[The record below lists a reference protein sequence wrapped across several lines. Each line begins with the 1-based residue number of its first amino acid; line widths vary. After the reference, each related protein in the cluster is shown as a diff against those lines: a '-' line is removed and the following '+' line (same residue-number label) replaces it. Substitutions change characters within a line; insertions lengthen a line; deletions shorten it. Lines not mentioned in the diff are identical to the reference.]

1 MKTNPINKKIIFNRL
16 VDIMIKIDKINKT
29 YISGEEK
36 LHVLK
41 DVSFDVKEGEFVG
54 IMGESGSGKS
64 TLMNI
69 IGFMDNK
76 YQGEYIFNDKSIRK
90 LNDDRLSKI
99 RNKSVGFVFQNFNL
113 IDNYTVRENIEL
125 PLLYAGHSRKNTREV
140 VLEALES
147 VGIPEKIDKYPTQ
160 LSGGQKQRVAIAR
173 AIVHRPKFILADEPT
188 GALDS
193 VTSKE
198 IMDIFARLNRENKTT
213 VIMVTHDRSLASYCS
228 KVLFMVDGNLEE
240 RFDL

>member
-1 MKTNPINKKIIFNRL
+1 
-16 VDIMIKIDKINKT
+16 MIEIKNINKT
-29 YISGEEK
+29 YDAGEEK

-41 DVSFDVKEGEFVG
+41 DVTFTVEEGEFVG

-76 YQGEYIFNDKSIRK
+76 YSGEYIFEEK
-90 LNDDRLSKI
+90 LIGNESDDSLSHI

-125 PLLYAGHSRKNTREV
+125 PLLYSGQSPKKTRDV
-140 VLEALES
+140 VLKALES
-147 VGIPEKIDKYPTQ
+147 VGIGEKIDKYPTQ

-173 AIVHRPKFILADEPT
+173 SIVHNPKFILADEPT

-193 VTSKE
+193 QTSKE
-198 IMDIFARLNRENKTT
+198 IMDIFKRLNEENKTT
-213 VIMVTHDRSLASYCS
+213 VIMVTHDRSLSTYCS

>member
-1 MKTNPINKKIIFNRL
+1 
-16 VDIMIKIDKINKT
+16 MIQIKKINKT
-29 YISGEEK
+29 YITGEEK

-41 DVSFDVKEGEFVG
+41 DVTFEVNEGEFVG

-76 YQGEYIFNDKSIRK
+76 YEGEYFFEDKLTK
-90 LNDDRLSKI
+90 DENDDDLSHI

-113 IDNYTVRENIEL
+113 IDNYTVKENIEL
-125 PLLYAGHSRKNTREV
+125 PLLYSGLSPRKTKDR
-140 VLEALES
+140 VLEALTS
-147 VGIPEKIDKYPTQ
+147 VGIPDKIDKYPTQ

-173 AIVHRPKFILADEPT
+173 AIVHNPKFILADEPT
-188 GALDS
+188 GALDTE
-193 VTSKE
+193 TSRE
-198 IMDIFARLNRENKTT
+198 IMGIFKSLNEDNKTT
-213 VIMVTHDRSLASYCS
+213 VVMVTHDRSLSTYCS
-228 KVLFMVDGNLEE
+228 KILFMVDGNLEE

>member
-1 MKTNPINKKIIFNRL
+1 MIEIKK
-16 VDIMIKIDKINKT
+16 VNKT
-29 YISGEEK
+29 YDSGEEK

-41 DVSFDVKEGEFVG
+41 DVTFTVEEGEFVG

-76 YQGEYIFNDKSIRK
+76 FEGEYFFEDKLIKNES
-90 LNDDRLSKI
+90 DDSLSHI
-99 RNKSVGFVFQNFNL
+99 RNESVGFVFQNFNL

-125 PLLYAGHSRKNTREV
+125 PLLYAGLSPKKTREV
-140 VLEALES
+140 VLKALES

-173 AIVHRPKFILADEPT
+173 AIVHKPKFILADEPT

-198 IMDIFARLNRENKTT
+198 IMDIFKKLNTENKTT
-213 VIMVTHDRSLASYCS
+213 VVMVTHDRTLSTYCT
-228 KVLFMVDGNLEE
+228 KILFMVDGNLEE

>member
-1 MKTNPINKKIIFNRL
+1 
-16 VDIMIKIDKINKT
+16 MIQIKKINKT
-29 YISGEEK
+29 YITGEEK

-41 DVSFDVKEGEFVG
+41 DVSFEVTEGEFVG

-76 YQGEYIFNDKSIRK
+76 YEGDYIFDGKSIRNI
-90 LNDDRLSKI
+90 NDDNLSHI

-125 PLLYAGHSRKNTREV
+125 PLLYAGLSPRKTRERV
-140 VLEALES
+140 ENALKS
-147 VGIPEKIDKYPTQ
+147 VGIPDKIEKYPTQ

-173 AIVHRPKFILADEPT
+173 AIVHNPKFILADEPT

-193 VTSKE
+193 ETSRE
-198 IMDIFARLNRENKTT
+198 IMGIFENLNKEHNTT
-213 VIMVTHDRSLASYCS
+213 VVMVTHDKSLSTYCS
-228 KVLFMVDGNLEE
+228 KILFMVDGNLEE

>member
-1 MKTNPINKKIIFNRL
+1 
-16 VDIMIKIDKINKT
+16 MIKIDKINKT

>member
-1 MKTNPINKKIIFNRL
+1 
-16 VDIMIKIDKINKT
+16 MIEIKKINKT
-29 YISGEEK
+29 YTAGEEK

-41 DVSFDVKEGEFVG
+41 DVTFTVEEGEFVG

-76 YQGEYIFNDKSIRK
+76 FKGEYYFDGK
-90 LNDDRLSKI
+90 LIKNESDYSLSHI
-99 RNKSVGFVFQNFNL
+99 RNESVGFVFQNFNL

-125 PLLYAGHSRKNTREV
+125 PLLYAGKYPKKTREV
-140 VLEALES
+140 VLKALES

-173 AIVHRPKFILADEPT
+173 AIVHNPKFILADEPT

-198 IMDIFARLNRENKTT
+198 IMDIFKKLNTENKTT
-213 VIMVTHDRSLASYCS
+213 VIMVTHDRSLSTYCT

-240 RFDL
+240 RFDI

>member
-1 MKTNPINKKIIFNRL
+1 
-16 VDIMIKIDKINKT
+16 MIKIENINKT
-29 YISGEEK
+29 YITGEEK

-41 DVSFDVKEGEFVG
+41 DVSFNINEGEFVG

-76 YQGEYIFNDKSIRK
+76 YTGDYIFDGKIIRDES
-90 LNDDRLSKI
+90 DDGLSKI

-113 IDNYTVRENIEL
+113 IDNYTVKENIEL
-125 PLLYAGHSRKNTREV
+125 PLLYAGMSPKNTEKP
-140 VLEALES
+140 VLESLKS
-147 VGIPEKIDKYPTQ
+147 VGIEDKINKYPTQ

-173 AIVHRPKFILADEPT
+173 AVVHKPKFILADEPT

-193 VTSKE
+193 VTSRE
-198 IMDIFARLNRENKTT
+198 IMDIFKMLNEEHGTT
-213 VIMVTHDRSLASYCS
+213 VVMVTHDRSLSKYCT

>member
-1 MKTNPINKKIIFNRL
+1 
-16 VDIMIKIDKINKT
+16 MIKINKINKT
-29 YISGEEK
+29 YITGEEK

-41 DVSFDVKEGEFVG
+41 DVSFDVNEGEFVG

-76 YQGEYIFNDKSIRK
+76 YEGEYLFDNKSIRE
-90 LNDDRLSKI
+90 LNDDKLSKI

-125 PLLYAGHSRKNTREV
+125 PLLYAGESRKNTREI
-140 VLEALES
+140 VLQALES

-173 AIVHRPKFILADEPT
+173 AIVHKPKFILADEPT

-193 VTSKE
+193 ITSKE
-198 IMDIFARLNRENKTT
+198 IMDIFQRLNKENKTT
-213 VIMVTHDRSLASYCS
+213 IIMVTHDRSLSSYCS

>member
-1 MKTNPINKKIIFNRL
+1 MKVLINEKIIFNRL
-16 VDIMIKIDKINKT
+16 VDTMIKIDKINKT

-41 DVSFDVKEGEFVG
+41 DVSFDVEEGEFVG

-76 YQGEYIFNDKSIRK
+76 YQGEYIFDDKSIRK

>member
-1 MKTNPINKKIIFNRL
+1 
-16 VDIMIKIDKINKT
+16 MIKIEKINKT
-29 YISGEEK
+29 YITGEES

-41 DVSFDVKEGEFVG
+41 DVSFNINEGEFVG

-76 YQGEYIFNDKSIRK
+76 YTGDYIFDGKIIR
-90 LNDDRLSKI
+90 NESDDELSKI

-113 IDNYTVRENIEL
+113 IDNYTVKENIEL
-125 PLLYAGHSRKNTREV
+125 PLLYAGMSPRKTEKL
-140 VLEALES
+140 VLESLKS
-147 VGIPEKIDKYPTQ
+147 VGIEDKINKYPTQ

-173 AIVHRPKFILADEPT
+173 AVVHKPKFILADEPT

-193 VTSKE
+193 VTSSE
-198 IMDIFARLNRENKTT
+198 IMAIFKMLNEEHGTT
-213 VIMVTHDRSLASYCS
+213 VVMVTHDRSLSKYCT

>member
-1 MKTNPINKKIIFNRL
+1 
-16 VDIMIKIDKINKT
+16 MIEFKKINKT
-29 YISGEEK
+29 YDAGEEK

-41 DVSFDVKEGEFVG
+41 DVSFTVEAGEFVG

-76 YQGEYIFNDKSIRK
+76 YKGKYIFEGKIVGDE
-90 LNDDRLSKI
+90 NDDSLSHI
-99 RNKSVGFVFQNFNL
+99 RNESVGFVFQNFNL

-125 PLLYAGHSRKNTREV
+125 PLLYAGKSPKKTKEV
-140 VLEALES
+140 VLKALES

-173 AIVHRPKFILADEPT
+173 AIVHKPKFILADEPT

-198 IMDIFARLNRENKTT
+198 IMEIFKSLNEENKTT
-213 VIMVTHDRSLASYCS
+213 VIMVTHDRNLSKYCS

>member
-1 MKTNPINKKIIFNRL
+1 
-16 VDIMIKIDKINKT
+16 MIKIDKINKT

-213 VIMVTHDRSLASYCS
+213 VIMVTHDRSVASYCA

>member
-1 MKTNPINKKIIFNRL
+1 MIN
-16 VDIMIKIDKINKT
+16 VEKINRT
-29 YISGEEK
+29 YIVGEEK
-36 LHVLK
+36 LHVLR
-41 DVSFDVKEGEFVG
+41 DITFTVNEGDFVG

-76 YQGEYIFNDKSIRK
+76 YEGEYFFDGKLTKNENDG
-90 LNDDRLSKI
+90 NLSHI

-125 PLLYAGHSRKNTREV
+125 PLLYSGYTPTNTKKV
-140 VLEALES
+140 VCNALES
-147 VGIPEKIDKYPTQ
+147 VGISNKIDKYPTQ

-173 AIVHRPKFILADEPT
+173 AIVHNPKFILADEPT

-193 VTSKE
+193 ITSNE
-198 IMDIFARLNRENKTT
+198 IMDIFKKLNKENKTT
-213 VIMVTHDRSLASYCS
+213 IIMVTHDRSLSAYCS
-228 KVLFMVDGNLEE
+228 RIFFIVDGIMEE
-240 RFDL
+240 TK

>member
-1 MKTNPINKKIIFNRL
+1 
-16 VDIMIKIDKINKT
+16 MIKIDKINKT

-41 DVSFDVKEGEFVG
+41 DVSFDVEEGEFVG

-76 YQGEYIFNDKSIRK
+76 YQGEYIFDDKSIRK

>member
-1 MKTNPINKKIIFNRL
+1 
-16 VDIMIKIDKINKT
+16 MIEVRKVNKT
-29 YISGEEK
+29 YITGEEK

-41 DVSFDVKEGEFVG
+41 DVSFEVHEGEFVG

-76 YQGEYIFNDKSIRK
+76 YEGEYLFDGK
-90 LNDDRLSKI
+90 LTKNENDDKLSHI
-99 RNKSVGFVFQNFNL
+99 RNRAVGFVFQNFNL
-113 IDNYTVRENIEL
+113 IDNYTVRENVEL
-125 PLLYAGHSRKNTREV
+125 PLLYAGLTPRKTKKI

-173 AIVHRPKFILADEPT
+173 AIVHNPKFILADEPT

-193 VTSKE
+193 ATSRE
-198 IMDIFARLNRENKTT
+198 IMEIFKKLNIENKTT
-213 VIMVTHDRSLASYCS
+213 VVMVTHDRSLASYCS

>member
-1 MKTNPINKKIIFNRL
+1 M
-16 VDIMIKIDKINKT
+16 
-29 YISGEEK
+29 
-36 LHVLK
+36 K
-41 DVSFDVKEGEFVG
+41 DVSFDVNEGEFVG

-76 YQGEYIFNDKSIRK
+76 YEGEYLFDNKSIRE
-90 LNDDRLSKI
+90 LNDDKLSKI

-125 PLLYAGHSRKNTREV
+125 PLLYAGESRKNTREI
-140 VLEALES
+140 VLQALES

-173 AIVHRPKFILADEPT
+173 AIVHKPKFILADEPT

-193 VTSKE
+193 ITSKE
-198 IMDIFARLNRENKTT
+198 IMDIFQRLNKENKTT
-213 VIMVTHDRSLASYCS
+213 IIMVTHDRSLSSYCS

>member
-1 MKTNPINKKIIFNRL
+1 
-16 VDIMIKIDKINKT
+16 MIKINKINKT
-29 YISGEEK
+29 YITGEEK

-41 DVSFDVKEGEFVG
+41 DVSFDVNEGEFVG

-76 YQGEYIFNDKSIRK
+76 YEGEYLFDNKSIRE
-90 LNDDRLSKI
+90 LNDDKLSKI

-125 PLLYAGHSRKNTREV
+125 PLLYAGESRKNTREI
-140 VLEALES
+140 VLQALES

-173 AIVHRPKFILADEPT
+173 AIVHKPKFILADEPT

-193 VTSKE
+193 ITSKE
-198 IMDIFARLNRENKTT
+198 IMDIFARLNKENKTT
-213 VIMVTHDRSLASYCS
+213 IIMVTHDRSLSSYCS

>member
-1 MKTNPINKKIIFNRL
+1 
-16 VDIMIKIDKINKT
+16 MIKINKINKT
-29 YISGEEK
+29 YITGEEK

-41 DVSFDVKEGEFVG
+41 DVSFDVNEGEFVG

-76 YQGEYIFNDKSIRK
+76 YEGEYLFDNKSIRE
-90 LNDDRLSKI
+90 LNDDKLSKI

-113 IDNYTVRENIEL
+113 IDNYTVRENVEL
-125 PLLYAGHSRKNTREV
+125 PLLYAGESRKNTREI
-140 VLEALES
+140 VLQALES

-173 AIVHRPKFILADEPT
+173 AIVHKPKFILADEPT

-193 VTSKE
+193 ITSKE
-198 IMDIFARLNRENKTT
+198 IMDIFQRLNKENKTT
-213 VIMVTHDRSLASYCS
+213 IIMVTHDRSLSSYCS

>member
-1 MKTNPINKKIIFNRL
+1 
-16 VDIMIKIDKINKT
+16 MIEVRKINKT
-29 YISGEEK
+29 YITGEEK

-41 DVSFDVKEGEFVG
+41 DVSFEVHEGEFVG

-76 YQGEYIFNDKSIRK
+76 YEGEYLFDGK
-90 LNDDRLSKI
+90 LTKNENDDKLSHI

-125 PLLYAGHSRKNTREV
+125 PLLYAGLTPRKTKEV
-140 VLEALES
+140 VLKALES
-147 VGIPEKIDKYPTQ
+147 VGIPEKINKYPTQ

-173 AIVHRPKFILADEPT
+173 AIVHNPKFILADEPT

-193 VTSKE
+193 ATSKE
-198 IMDIFARLNRENKTT
+198 IMEIFKKLNIENKTT
-213 VIMVTHDRSLASYCS
+213 VVMVTHDRSLASYCS